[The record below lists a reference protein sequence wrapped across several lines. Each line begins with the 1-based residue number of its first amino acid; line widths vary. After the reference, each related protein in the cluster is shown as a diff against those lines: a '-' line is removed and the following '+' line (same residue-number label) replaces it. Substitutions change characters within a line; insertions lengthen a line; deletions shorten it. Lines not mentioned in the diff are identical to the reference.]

1 MLDMLLLLA
10 PLDVYLKG
18 SGILQ
23 LIAGH
28 FLAVLSTRK
37 PNRERV
43 LVQNGLYFFMMLA
56 VGLLASLGA
65 AVTLAAIIDLKEKLG
80 RR

>member
-1 MLDMLLLLA
+1 M
-10 PLDVYLKG
+10 
-18 SGILQ
+18 
-23 LIAGH
+23 
-28 FLAVLSTRK
+28 
-37 PNRERV
+37 
-43 LVQNGLYFFMMLA
+43 QNGLYFFMMLA